1 MVVQRVKVTPV
12 LAGVFCRTL
21 NGVRRMPNDS
31 EVGQLG
37 LGN

>member
-1 MVVQRVKVTPV
+1 MVVHRVKMTPV
-12 LAGVFCRTL
+12 SAGVFCRTL
-21 NGVRRMPNDS
+21 NAVGRMPNDS